1 MDPLTCTKD
10 VYSGYQSKD
19 RWAITNFWRRANT
32 LDACIHFV
40 NAANSRWPTDPD
52 VQQMVNDLTTRLYT
66 GPTTED
72 QFFQPW
78 LDDDGVWADDF
89 GWCGLASLSAYDFL
103 LGRYDDRALPFFV
116 GPDNPGWAKA
126 QRYLTIAQTSWL
138 RLVGTGYDLAT
149 EAKPVPHGCKNSTA
163 SADANANPMGTKNT
177 VTNAGLFLLSLRLY
191 NALKNATPQQTAAAQ
206 GYLKMAYA
214 QYRWFSQ
221 WFTEPSPATYQY
233 LKLVDFG
240 SGVKGGLVNERP
252 QPGTYNPTDNPTY
265 EEGWVWSGDQ
275 GLVLAALAGMLQIK
289 DELADYV
296 QDHVDPN
303 FNQQKFQQDVIA
315 AIGQIAT
322 GTQKLLFGVDGIV
335 REAPFLVSMGYD
347 EEKGY
352 VFSQDYAGGRGVL
365 LRCLAL
371 PEVKKALPHGVSFDD
386 NLKKTANAVCASLGP
401 SPTYQVSTTLGVGQP
416 DTAFQT
422 HFKQL
427 WKLGDVGVSWT
438 FPQGPGDVDVVLQ
451 AVGLDVLGAAIPL
464 A

>member
-1 MDPLTCTKD
+1 MDPLTCAKS
-10 VYSGYQSKD
+10 VYSGYQYRD
-19 RWAITNFWRRANT
+19 RWAITVFWMRANT
-32 LDACIHFV
+32 LDACIRFI

-52 VQQMVNDLTTRLYT
+52 VQQMVDDLTTRLYT
-66 GPTTED
+66 GPKTED
-72 QFFQPW
+72 QFFQQW

-103 LGRYDDRALPFFV
+103 LSRYGVP
-116 GPDNPGWAKA
+116 GNPGWIKA
-126 QRYLTIAQTSWL
+126 QRYLTIAQTCWL

-149 EAKPVPHGCKNSTA
+149 EATPVPHGCTNSTA
-163 SADANANPMGTKNT
+163 SAAANANPMGTKNT

-221 WFTEPSPATYQY
+221 WFKEPNPATYPY

-240 SGVKGGLVNERP
+240 SGVKGALVNERP
-252 QPGTYNPTDNPTY
+252 QPGTYNPIYNPTY
-265 EEGWVWSGDQ
+265 EDGWVWSGDQ
-275 GLVLAALAGMLQIK
+275 GLVLAALAGMLQIQ
-289 DELADYV
+289 DELSAYV
-296 QDHVDPN
+296 QHHIDPS
-303 FNQQKFQQDVIA
+303 FEQAAFQHDVIT

-335 REAPFLVSMGYD
+335 REAPFRASMGY
-347 EEKGY
+347 GY
-352 VFSQDYAGGRGVL
+352 STDYASGRGVL

-371 PEVKKALPHGVSFDD
+371 PEVKAALPQGVSFDN

-401 SPTYQVSTTLGVGQP
+401 SPMYQVSANLGVGQ
-416 DTAFQT
+416 DDRTFQGQ
-422 HFKQL
+422 FKQL
-427 WKLGDVGVSWT
+427 WKFGDVGVTWT
-438 FPQGPGDVDVVLQ
+438 FPQEQQALVNVILQ